1 MIQLYQ
7 NLYQKNRS
15 KEMIYQVEKNIRF
28 KTSMLRSDLCDY
40 SDAYFTRKNKGP
52 FKSCITKINNIFIE
66 NAENFDLVMPM
77 YNLLEYNNN

>member
-1 MIQLYQ
+1 MHILQGRIKVTGNNTANRTNK
-7 NLYQKNRS
+7 NLTFKN
-15 KEMIYQVEKNIRF
+15 N
-28 KTSMLRSDLCDY
+28 
-40 SDAYFTRKNKGP
+40 AP